1 MATVEESG
9 AAVKMK
15 KQARLGLRLTEDQK
29 ARIECAATMT
39 GQTLNSFVTSEMLR
53 RSDEILEKEEVRRLS
68 NRDRD
73 IFLALLDGDQE
84 PNEALKAAAEEY
96 KKGRRVGAEYH
107 FEL

>member
-1 MATVEESG
+1 MATVEKPK
-9 AAVKMK
+9 AA
-15 KQARLGLRLTEDQK
+15 KQARMGLRLSEQHK
-29 ARIECAATMT
+29 ERIERAAAMV
-39 GQTLNSFVTSEMLR
+39 GQTVNSYAIAELLR
-53 RSDEILEKEEVRRLS
+53 RADEILEKEEVRRLS

>member
-1 MATVEESG
+1 MATAEKPKAS
-9 AAVKMK
+9 KPS
-15 KQARLGLRLTEDQK
+15 KQARLGLRLSEEHK
-29 ARIECAATMT
+29 ERIERAAAMS
-39 GQTLNSFVTSEMLR
+39 GQTVNSYATAELLR
-53 RSDEILEKEEVRRLS
+53 RADEILEKEEIRRLS